1 MLTMARVIRMRL
13 LALSVVLWIT
23 YLLSITLNRAFNIRT
38 HGGDGI
44 RMQMDLPQLETTRS
58 GSLLANIGEHAHASD
73 LRSKDGVLV
82 EESRSLQTGVGDEGG
97 ETNNGELLQ
106 VEEPFE
112 STLRLS

>member
-58 GSLLANIGEHAHASD
+58 GSHASD

-82 EESRSLQTGVGDEGG
+82 EESQSLQTGVGDEGG
-97 ETNNGELLQ
+97 ETNSGELLQ

-112 STLRLS
+112 SKLRLS